1 MSTRI
6 HARPCISTAACTV
19 IAGGLL
25 MATVDIVYACSFWW
39 LMRDVPPERVLQF
52 IASGALGDA
61 AFRGGAAT
69 AWLGG
74 SLHYGIATAMV
85 FAYYLASGHLRMLLA
100 HPVLNGALYGIVLW
114 AVMNQVIVP
123 LSLAEPSSRP
133 FPLATATN
141 FAMHLLLGII
151 CAWTARRARGVR

>member
-6 HARPCISTAACTV
+6 HARPRTAMRTV

-52 IASGALGDA
+52 IASGAMGND

-69 AWLGG
+69 AALGAAF
-74 SLHYGIATAMV
+74 HYGIAMAMV
-85 FAYYLASGHLRMLLA
+85 AAFYVASGRLRMLLA
-100 HPVLNGALYGIVLW
+100 HPLLNGALYGVVLW
-114 AVMNQVIVP
+114 MVMDQVVVP
-123 LSLAEPSSRP
+123 LSMAEPSTRP
-133 FPLATATN
+133 FPLADVTN
-141 FAMHLLLGII
+141 FAMHVLLGVI